1 MCVAVSAGD
10 PLFSG
15 NFRMALENFDTN
27 DDGLIDFDEF
37 RNLNDR
43 YPMILHPA
51 FRMQDKLQKYT
62 LGEEEWVKVMENINY
77 WQKIK
82 EYTDKE
88 GEAPPSSRW
97 ERFREKYL
105 RKCFG
110 HPPVDLEYIASQS
123 KMEQAK
129 RAAAEEARLK
139 AVG

>member
-1 MCVAVSAGD
+1 MGGD

-62 LGEEEWVKVMENINY
+62 LGEHELLAKNKRVHGQGGRGASLITVGAVP
-77 WQKIK
+77 
-82 EYTDKE
+82 
-88 GEAPPSSRW
+88 GEVSAEVLRPP
-97 ERFREKYL
+97 
-105 RKCFG
+105 
-110 HPPVDLEYIASQS
+110 
-123 KMEQAK
+123 
-129 RAAAEEARLK
+129 ARGPRVHRLPIEDG
-139 AVG
+139 AG